1 MLHALFCPAGNRSS
15 SVMLAH
21 FCFANAGDVKQ
32 RGHLYAICNQ
42 GAQRRKPP
50 EQLGCRVACWRRQ
63 SVNQCMLKKEHFLLW
78 RSKKNAKE
86 PECSHR
92 KRFCE
97 TTYFNSFVHFA
108 LLPYQCRLWTVE
120 RGGVQNVEC
129 VECKV

>member
-50 EQLGCRVACWRRQ
+50 EQLGCRVTCWRRQ
-63 SVNQCMLKKEHFLLW
+63 SVNQCMLKREHFLLW
-78 RSKKNAKE
+78 RSKKMPTNPNAVTE
-86 PECSHR
+86 
-92 KRFCE
+92 
-97 TTYFNSFVHFA
+97 NAFVKQLISTALYIFP